1 MYILGAQYDKHNGP
15 GAVRQHKIG
24 FTVDESQQD
33 GLYDWLKSVKK
44 GTQVLLMIFN
54 TETEEEEIKDLVTE
68 NPEQTKQRLFKR
80 MHALINQIADS
91 KKIEFVE
98 VKTSLKTFLIN
109 KKYIVKSTKELS
121 IEGLAAAIYYLSNE
135 YGLEQR

>member
-1 MYILGAQYDKHNGP
+1 M
-15 GAVRQHKIG
+15 
-24 FTVDESQQD
+24 
-33 GLYDWLKSVKK
+33 
-44 GTQVLLMIFN
+44 LLIFN

-91 KKIEFVE
+91 KKVE
-98 VKTSLKTFLIN
+98 SDIVKSTLKAFLIN

-121 IEGLAAAIYYLSNE
+121 IEGLAAAIYYLQNE
-135 YGLEQR
+135 Y